1 MGQKFSTM
9 NRHVPWDFDPLSL
22 FLVDKIPSVLVMF
35 PEFKCQLVGGL
46 EHAFYFSIYWECHHP
61 NWRSQIF
68 QSSSNQPM
76 FDDAWWIWNHMKN
89 PQNPHVRS
97 FRSTFDHVS
106 SEITDLEISWKGA
119 GTSKWREATRRRQ
132 GLLDVFRC
140 IWICAFHRLVNHRYH

>member
-46 EHAFYFSIYWECHHP
+46 EHEFYFSIYWECHHP
-61 NWRSQIF
+61 NWQSQIF

-89 PQNPHVRS
+89 PQKPHVRS
-97 FRSTFDHVS
+97 FRSTFWSCFIGNHRPGNQ
-106 SEITDLEISWKGA
+106 LERCWNLEVARSHKKAPGSP
-119 GTSKWREATRRRQ
+119 G
-132 GLLDVFRC
+132 C
-140 IWICAFHRLVNHRYH
+140 IWIFCAYHRLVNHRYY